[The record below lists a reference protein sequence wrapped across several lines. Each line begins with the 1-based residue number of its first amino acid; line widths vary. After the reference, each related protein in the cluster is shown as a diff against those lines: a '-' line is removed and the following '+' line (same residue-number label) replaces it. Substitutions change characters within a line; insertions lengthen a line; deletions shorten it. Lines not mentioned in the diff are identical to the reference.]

1 MCVYIYTHTHTYIKE
16 VISTMKRKGTAR
28 YGNRKCL
35 VGKSS
40 FNVHLMEEVSFE
52 KMIDYY
58 LSGNYEYH
66 SVAKDM

>member
-1 MCVYIYTHTHTYIKE
+1 M
-16 VISTMKRKGTAR
+16 
-28 YGNRKCL
+28 GNRKCL